1 MLEQPPPAVYT
12 KDLQFVLDAETQHL
26 GAKPRHGLALSGGGI
41 RSASFAAGVM
51 QALVLGNIL
60 KSIDYI
66 STVSGGG
73 YIGSSLTWWLKQGLP
88 NGEPAG
94 TEPHNFPFGARDQ
107 GPNTTAQNA
116 ILDYVRF
123 HGNYLSP
130 SRQLNAMSLAAGVIR
145 IATVS
150 LTVYFSCITLV
161 MLILSYLVFIAS
173 YLVGLFPFAN
183 PNDYNGNL
191 FHSFTTI
198 PVVII
203 VCFFILSLLYSIY
216 TLIYQLLQ
224 FSRSDR
230 PWPSRRYKGR
240 ARWQGYFGRILFSA
254 VAFALLGLLSA
265 IDYGSDNFRH
275 GRWLTVPIILTS
287 GLVILLWRGR
297 TEPAETV
304 VSTTGTRQL
313 VGCSIILYSLVMISF
328 IASQYLYKMA
338 NAGPSVKLFC
348 FLAGLLFVALVL
360 GSLVNVN
367 YLGIHRMYRDRLM
380 ELFLPNKESVT
391 SNTWGLAT
399 DADGMTIETMC
410 QPPHMRPY
418 HLINTNIVLVDSSK
432 SKYKGR
438 GGDNFIVSPLFCG
451 SEATGWCCSKAFMKK
466 NDPGMTLATAM
477 AISGAAA
484 NPNTGV
490 AGAGFARNRLVATLM
505 SLLNLRLGHWTP
517 HPDPQKSWPLP
528 PNFIFPGITSG
539 VLVGRLSEN
548 SRVVDLTDGGHFD
561 NLGLYELIRRRLPVI
576 IVCDGSADP
585 SAQCIDLA
593 IAIERVKID
602 FRTDVRFENEEFDLS
617 RLRPGSAENVHPFDK
632 RPLAKCGF
640 AVGTITYEDHTK
652 GTLLY
657 IKATLTPGLTHDIYG
672 YQNLHPAYPHETT
685 TDQNFDETQFEAY
698 RELGYHLAWQLL
710 EANDRRRDH
719 PDGKWLPCPDLPLR
733 P

>member
-1 MLEQPPPAVYT
+1 
-12 KDLQFVLDAETQHL
+12 
-26 GAKPRHGLALSGGGI
+26 
-41 RSASFAAGVM
+41 
-51 QALVLGNIL
+51 
-60 KSIDYI
+60 
-66 STVSGGG
+66 
-73 YIGSSLTWWLKQGLP
+73 
-88 NGEPAG
+88 
-94 TEPHNFPFGARDQ
+94 
-107 GPNTTAQNA
+107 
-116 ILDYVRF
+116 
-123 HGNYLSP
+123 
-130 SRQLNAMSLAAGVIR
+130 MSLAAGVIR

-203 VCFFILSLLYSIY
+203 VFFFILSLLYSIY

-265 IDYGSDNFRH
+265 IDYGSDNFQH
-275 GRWLTVPIILTS
+275 GRWLTVPIILTC

-304 VSTTGTRQL
+304 ASTTGTRQL

-328 IASQYLYKMA
+328 IASQYLYRMA
-338 NAGPSVKLFC
+338 SAGPSVKLFC
-348 FLAGLLFVALVL
+348 LLAGLLFVALVL

-410 QPPHMRPY
+410 QHPHMRPY

-585 SAQCIDLA
+585 SAQCTDLA

-602 FRTDVRFENEEFDLS
+602 FRADVRFENEEFDLS

-640 AVGTITYEDHTK
+640 AVGTITYADNTR

-657 IKATLTPGLTHDIYG
+657 IKASLTPGLTHDIYG
-672 YQNLHPAYPHETT
+672 YQSLHVAYPHETT
-685 TDQNFDETQFEAY
+685 IDQNFDETQFEAY

-710 EANDRRRDH
+710 EANDGRRDH

>member
-1 MLEQPPPAVYT
+1 MPEQPPAVLYT
-12 KDLQFVLDAETQHL
+12 KDLQFVLDAEAQHL
-26 GAKPRHGLALSGGGI
+26 GTKPRHGLALSGGGI

-51 QALVLGNIL
+51 QALVLGNVL

-161 MLILSYLVFIAS
+161 MFVVFG
-173 YLVGLFPFAN
+173 LVGTPFAN
-183 PNDYNGNL
+183 PGDHDRQL
-191 FHSFTTI
+191 FYRFATI
-198 PVVII
+198 PGAILVL
-203 VCFFILSLLYSIY
+203 FFVLSLLYSIY
-216 TLIYQLLQ
+216 TLVYQLLQ
-224 FSRSDR
+224 FSKPDR

-240 ARWQGYFGRILFSA
+240 ASWQGYFGWILLSA
-254 VAFALLGLLSA
+254 VAFALLALLPA
-265 IDYGSDNFRH
+265 IDYFSATVER
-275 GRWLTVPIILTS
+275 GRWLTAPAILIC

-313 VGCSIILYSLVMISF
+313 VGCSLILYSLVMSSF
-328 IASQYLYKMA
+328 IASQYLHRMA
-338 NAGPSVKLFC
+338 YDIKFFC
-348 FLAGLLFVALVL
+348 LLAGLVFVALVL

-380 ELFLPNKESVT
+380 ELFLPNRESVT

-399 DADGMTIETMC
+399 NADGMTIETMC

-418 HLINTNIVLVDSSK
+418 HLVNTNVVLVDSLK
-432 SKYKGR
+432 NKYKGR
-438 GGDNFIVSPLFCG
+438 GGDSFIISPLFCG

-517 HPDPQKSWPLP
+517 HPDPKKSWRLP

-585 SAQCIDLA
+585 GAQCTDLA
-593 IAIERVKID
+593 TAIERIKID
-602 FRTDVRFENEEFDLS
+602 FRTNVRFENEEFDLS
-617 RLRPGSAENVHPFDK
+617 RLQPGSAENVRPFDK

-640 AVGTITYEDHTK
+640 AVGTITYEDHAK

-657 IKATLTPGLTHDIYG
+657 IKATLTPGLPHDIYG

-710 EANDRRRDH
+710 EANDGRRVH
-719 PDGKWLPCPDLPLR
+719 PDGKWLSCPDLPLR